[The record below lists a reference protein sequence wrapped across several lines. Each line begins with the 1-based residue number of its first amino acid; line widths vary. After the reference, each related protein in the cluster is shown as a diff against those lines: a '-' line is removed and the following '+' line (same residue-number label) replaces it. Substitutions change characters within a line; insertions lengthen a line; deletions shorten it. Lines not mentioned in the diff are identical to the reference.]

1 MKNKEKKEQNAVQK
15 KSKWKRLDTW
25 NKAAIF
31 VLTLVLVGCVCVFTL
46 LVNVISEAPN
56 FNPEQLVAG
65 TSSRVYD
72 KDGNVI
78 AELGSEHRDNIT
90 YEDLP
95 QDLIDAFLAIE
106 DSRFFKHNGFDL
118 PRFLSSAIN
127 NLSSGSL
134 SQGGST
140 LTMQLVDNTWIAN
153 AKTQVV
159 ESGGS
164 VSAID
169 NIKYK
174 IQEIYL
180 SLLTEQSMDKKQILV
195 NYLNM
200 IWFGSDGGT
209 RGVQNAALYYFGKD
223 VNELNLSECAFL
235 AGVINAPGA
244 YTPYNLAGDDID
256 HYSAATK
263 RRNETLALMLQHGYI
278 SEEEYNLSKSTNL
291 AFQLEKSDTYT
302 EDPYQSIVELAVK
315 ETRELTGLDPYTTE
329 MDIYTGIDS
338 EAQKLAYELSTG
350 KVYSFPNQYF
360 NVGLTLLNNKTGEIV
375 AIGPGREYTGDSSSR
390 NAATED
396 QQPGSTMK
404 PILDYAPTFEYLG
417 WSTSHTVDDK
427 ADDYFHIGRDLQ
439 NSDGKY
445 MGKMSLAD
453 ALGLSRNTTAAAT
466 LQLLIDSQ
474 GSNFWVSYL
483 KNLGF
488 RDSVAEA
495 FDIQYS
501 IGGGNMRCSTIELAN
516 AYSTLA
522 NGGTRE
528 DAHVIRSVSVRNGK
542 TYEYKT
548 KSTEVLS
555 EGAAYMMST
564 ILEKVVNGGYA
575 SFNYILDGDG
585 SYTVY
590 GKSGTTDWGTS
601 GAQYGIPTTAMKDE
615 WSVSYT
621 SEYTVTVWSG
631 YTSTGIEHGYYIT
644 EQVLYEALASHI
656 NRAMLDSV
664 SDSNT
669 AALSKPSSVV
679 STASGDGG
687 LILSKYYDTEESKT
701 KGMADDPSG
710 TKREE
715 EQKKQEKCKDDPL
728 SDESC
733 DGYEEAMKQL
743 QTKCQADPTIDKRC
757 DGYEDAMKKKQ
768 EQQSCEA
775 SGGTYQNGQCITTVP
790 PTTQT
795 PSTDGSTSAPPSSD
809 DSTSAPPS
817 SDDSTSAPSA

>member
-15 KSKWKRLDTW
+15 KSKWKRLDAW

-278 SEEEYNLSKSTNL
+278 SKEEYNLSKSTNL
-291 AFQLEKSDTYT
+291 AFQLEKSDTFT

-669 AALSKPSSVV
+669 APLSKPSSVV

-701 KGMADDPSG
+701 NGMADDPSG

>member
-15 KSKWKRLDTW
+15 KSKWKRLDAW

-256 HYSAATK
+256 HYTAATK

-278 SEEEYNLSKSTNL
+278 SKEEYNLSKSTNL
-291 AFQLEKSDTYT
+291 AFQLEKSDTFT

-466 LQLLIDSQ
+466 LQLLIDAQ

-528 DAHVIRSVSVRNGK
+528 DAHVIRSVSVRNGE

-548 KSTEVLS
+548 ESTEVLS

-669 AALSKPSSVV
+669 AVLSKPSSVV

-701 KGMADDPSG
+701 NGMADDPSG

-809 DSTSAPPS
+809 DSTSAP
-817 SDDSTSAPSA
+817 SA

>member
-15 KSKWKRLDTW
+15 KSKWKRLDAW

-555 EGAAYMMST
+555 EGAAYMMSS

-701 KGMADDPSG
+701 KGMSDDPSG

-809 DSTSAPPS
+809 DSTSAP
-817 SDDSTSAPSA
+817 SA

>member
-15 KSKWKRLDTW
+15 KSKWKRLDAW

-278 SEEEYNLSKSTNL
+278 SKEEYNLSKSTNL
-291 AFQLEKSDTYT
+291 AFQLEKSDTFT

-555 EGAAYMMST
+555 EGAAYMMSS

-687 LILSKYYDTEESKT
+687 LILSKYYDTEESKA

-809 DSTSAPPS
+809 DSTSAP
-817 SDDSTSAPSA
+817 SA

>member
-1 MKNKEKKEQNAVQK
+1 MKNKEKKEQDAVQK
-15 KSKWKRLDTW
+15 KSKWKRLDAW

-223 VNELNLSECAFL
+223 VNDLNLSECAFL

-256 HYSAATK
+256 HYAAATK

-278 SEEEYNLSKSTNL
+278 SKEEYNLSKSTNL

-466 LQLLIDSQ
+466 LQLLIDAQ

-555 EGAAYMMST
+555 EGAAYMMSS

-656 NRAMLDSV
+656 NRAMLDNV

-669 AALSKPSSVV
+669 APLSKPSSVV

-733 DGYEEAMKQL
+733 DGYEDAMKEL

-795 PSTDGSTSAPPSSD
+795 PSTDDSTTAPPSSD
-809 DSTSAPPS
+809 DSTS
-817 SDDSTSAPSA
+817 TPSA

>member
-15 KSKWKRLDTW
+15 KSKWKRLDAW

-488 RDSVAEA
+488 RDSVTEA

-501 IGGGNMRCSTIELAN
+501 IGGGNMRC
-516 AYSTLA
+516 
-522 NGGTRE
+522 
-528 DAHVIRSVSVRNGK
+528 
-542 TYEYKT
+542 
-548 KSTEVLS
+548 
-555 EGAAYMMST
+555 
-564 ILEKVVNGGYA
+564 
-575 SFNYILDGDG
+575 F
-585 SYTVY
+585 
-590 GKSGTTDWGTS
+590 
-601 GAQYGIPTTAMKDE
+601 
-615 WSVSYT
+615 
-621 SEYTVTVWSG
+621 
-631 YTSTGIEHGYYIT
+631 
-644 EQVLYEALASHI
+644 
-656 NRAMLDSV
+656 
-664 SDSNT
+664 
-669 AALSKPSSVV
+669 
-679 STASGDGG
+679 
-687 LILSKYYDTEESKT
+687 YDRT
-701 KGMADDPSG
+701 
-710 TKREE
+710 
-715 EQKKQEKCKDDPL
+715 C
-728 SDESC
+728 
-733 DGYEEAMKQL
+733 
-743 QTKCQADPTIDKRC
+743 
-757 DGYEDAMKKKQ
+757 
-768 EQQSCEA
+768 
-775 SGGTYQNGQCITTVP
+775 QCIFYIGKWRYARRCTCHSKRQCP
-790 PTTQT
+790 
-795 PSTDGSTSAPPSSD
+795 
-809 DSTSAPPS
+809 
-817 SDDSTSAPSA
+817 